1 MKSQWDVR
9 IDTIWEGSP
18 GLFHFPSPTPPLLS
32 PPPQSQ
38 LLVKEPSWVGG
49 WCTQSI
55 WMLPFQLLYYWAVSP
70 ALLLPFICRQDL
82 VKLFRMVL
90 NSLNTKGEFSTFYHL
105 SSASRVAGTSEM
117 YHYAQQ
123 ILCFK
128 LFTVFETKIQKK
140 KTKNECCLSCTFP
153 RMPTPWPSGQWS
165 HPASPHL
172 KDRHNNGV
180 VLTGNH
186 LSSPASLSSLQSYSV
201 QSHSMQD
208 ARECLLSF
216 FQKSEKTILQKR
228 IKSPF
233 LSKERSWKWHL
244 NHLRDT
250 QMNVDVHMQLT
261 ISSDTAALDA
271 SELGRDSL
279 RRQLTSQKEIIWQME
294 RIL

>member
-140 KTKNECCLSCTFP
+140 KQKMNAAFHALFPGCLHPDLQDSEVTLPVLTWKIGTIMEWYWQGIIFLPLLLCLHFSLTQCSP
-153 RMPTPWPSGQWS
+153 ILCKMPENACFLFFRKMKKPYYRKEL
-165 HPASPHL
+165 SPHSCQ
-172 KDRHNNGV
+172 RRGHENG
-180 VLTGNH
+180 
-186 LSSPASLSSLQSYSV
+186 
-201 QSHSMQD
+201 
-208 ARECLLSF
+208 
-216 FQKSEKTILQKR
+216 I
-228 IKSPF
+228 
-233 LSKERSWKWHL
+233 
-244 NHLRDT
+244 
-250 QMNVDVHMQLT
+250 
-261 ISSDTAALDA
+261 
-271 SELGRDSL
+271 
-279 RRQLTSQKEIIWQME
+279 
-294 RIL
+294 